1 MAKTE
6 LEYNMMKGIFERVF
20 FSSIG
25 GATPLSPEEYHF
37 FSNLTKQQV
46 MTMHDLAIRCKK
58 YEDAYNKS
66 SSKFYWALNHASQYR
81 DLRGDFVKRLKRF
94 SKSITNINTSAVLTQ
109 TDNVKVYSPQEITA
123 LTLQTNH
130 INSLRNCSA
139 KKNCCKWIRLG
150 ETIEVNG
157 QLLTKGLF
165 YIGEYFKIPQSYR
178 QISKFDITNRQ
189 YRDYNRNYRLLKI
202 YGPILQKD
210 LPISKGNLQIIP
222 FSSYS
227 DMDPTHRYEYLEWLA
242 EKKNV
247 SEISSET
254 FLFYLYGLQLRMF
267 IDESTTEQDRL
278 DIIKHSTVLYSQL
291 QKNNI
296 CCKELVSFIDAAIS
310 KYFSEKLVE
319 LVPNDLLP
327 QLVLS
332 RNTLIFNAFKYNKD
346 KSKEEIISLISPSI
360 LSILN
365 YDNTIPKDLLID
377 YFYLKYAN
385 LVRQDIG
392 NRLAYIRNIGKE
404 YRYEIYC
411 MGLNNNYSK
420 FNYDYIFSFILTPKS
435 NDVVSVYYR
444 FVACFKEITKQ
455 LKEYNLLHPVSPAL
469 ALFMLPPLLSISEYD
484 EASCYRNSLIERANK
499 QEYTTMEVNE
509 LLRLGTVPQKEF
521 PKISKTQF
529 ALIVKSL
536 GKIGYNLVP
545 NVLFN
550 EEPLVLG
557 SNCII
562 YQETSQNDNEQIE
575 GIDIYLPIIKVAA
588 FLMEANVTSYSMKI
602 ADDFIKLNI
611 RSEVSA
617 RHLKAYLR
625 WRLLKPELNPN
636 DYKNIKRI
644 DPSMKDALTAFLTHL
659 SCSDGKFNSQK
670 QERLAKILSLMD
682 INPQIMHSLIHRIST
697 DEDEFVTIEKVS
709 DAQEYSIKD
718 ANVNNQSI
726 NLSEEQLAKVEM
738 QTKQAQE
745 ILSDVFIDEEGMAVS
760 HNNNDNNIV
769 SILKT
774 LLNKDCWLRSEVDS
788 LCKEFNMMTG
798 SVLEQIN
805 DYSYSKIEDAVI
817 EDDGDTI
824 NVMIEYKDNLI

>member
-25 GATPLSPEEYHF
+25 GTTPLSSEEYHL

-46 MTMHDLAIRCKK
+46 MTMQDLAIRSKK

-66 SSKFYWALNHASQYR
+66 SNKFHWSLNHASQYR
-81 DLRGDFVKRLKRF
+81 ALRREFVKQLIRL
-94 SKSITNINTSAVLTQ
+94 SKSITDINTSAIIAQ
-109 TDNVKVYSPQEITA
+109 TNHVNGYSSPEETA

-130 INSLRNCSA
+130 INSLRSCST
-139 KKNCCKWIRLG
+139 KKNSCKWIHLG

-178 QISKFDITNRQ
+178 QISRFELMNRR

-210 LPISKGNLQIIP
+210 LPISKGNLHIIP

-242 EKKNV
+242 EEKTV

-291 QKNNI
+291 QEKNN
-296 CCKELVSFIDAAIS
+296 CCQELVSFIDAAIS
-310 KYFSEKLVE
+310 KYFSDKLVE

-332 RNTLIFNAFKYNKD
+332 RNALIFNAFKYNKD
-346 KSKEEIISLISPSI
+346 KSKEEIINLISPSI
-360 LSILN
+360 ISILN
-365 YDNTIPKDLLID
+365 HDNTIPKDLLID
-377 YFYLKYAN
+377 YFYRKYAN
-385 LVRQDIG
+385 LVRQ
-392 NRLAYIRNIGKE
+392 YIYISNIDSD

-420 FNYDYIFSFILTPKS
+420 FYYDYIFSFILTPKS
-435 NDVVSVYYR
+435 NYVVSVYHR
-444 FVACFKEITKQ
+444 FAACFKEISKQ
-455 LKEYNLLHPVSPAL
+455 LKEYNLLHSVSPAL
-469 ALFMLPPLLSISEYD
+469 ALFILPPLLSISEYN
-484 EASCYRNSLIERANK
+484 EASCFRNSLIERANK

-509 LLRLGTVPQKEF
+509 LLRFGTVPQKQF
-521 PKISKTQF
+521 PKIGKTQF

-545 NVLFN
+545 NILFN
-550 EEPLVLG
+550 EEPLVSG
-557 SNCII
+557 GNCII

-588 FLMEANVTSYSMKI
+588 FLMGANVTSYSMKI

-611 RSEVSA
+611 RSEISA

-636 DYKNIKRI
+636 DYKNIKRV

-659 SCSDGKFNSQK
+659 SCSDGSFNSQK

-760 HNNNDNNIV
+760 HNNDNDNNIV

-824 NVMIEYKDNLI
+824 NVMTEYKDKLI

>member
-6 LEYNMMKGIFERVF
+6 LEYNMMKGIIERVF

-25 GATPLSPEEYHF
+25 GATPLSSEEYLL
-37 FSNLTKQQV
+37 FSNLTMQQV
-46 MTMHDLAIRCKK
+46 MTMQDLAILCKK

-66 SSKFYWALNHASQYR
+66 SSKFHWSLNHARQYR
-81 DLRGDFVKRLKRF
+81 DLRDEFVKRLQKFNKNKAR
-94 SKSITNINTSAVLTQ
+94 INASSTFIRPAIIMS
-109 TDNVKVYSPQEITA
+109 SQEKTA

-130 INSLRNCSA
+130 INSLRNCST
-139 KKNCCKWIRLG
+139 KKNSCKWIHLG

-178 QISKFDITNRQ
+178 QISKFEIMNRQ
-189 YRDYNRNYRLLKI
+189 YCDYNRNYRLLKI

-242 EKKNV
+242 EKKTV

-278 DIIKHSTVLYSQL
+278 DVIKHSTVLYSQL
-291 QKNNI
+291 QENSI
-296 CCKELVSFIDAAIS
+296 CCQELVRFIDAAIS
-310 KYFSEKLVE
+310 KYFSDKLVE

-332 RNTLIFNAFKYNKD
+332 RNALIFNAFKYNKD
-346 KSKEEIISLISPSI
+346 KSKEEIISHISPSI
-360 LSILN
+360 ISILN
-365 YDNTIPKDLLID
+365 HDNTIPKDLLTD
-377 YFYLKYAN
+377 NFYRKYAN
-385 LVRQDIG
+385 LVRQDIE
-392 NRLAYIRNIGKE
+392 NRLAYIRNFGKE

-444 FVACFKEITKQ
+444 FAACFKEIAKQ
-455 LKEYNLLHPVSPAL
+455 LKEYNLLHPVSPTL
-469 ALFMLPPLLSISEYD
+469 ALFMLPPLFSISEYD
-484 EASCYRNSLIERANK
+484 EASCFRNILIERANK
-499 QEYTTMEVNE
+499 QEFATMEVNE
-509 LLRLGTVPQKEF
+509 LLRFGTTPQKEF

-550 EEPLVLG
+550 EEPLVWG

-575 GIDIYLPIIKVAA
+575 GIDIYIPIIKVAA
-588 FLMEANVTSYSMKI
+588 FLMETNVTSSSMKI
-602 ADDFIKLNI
+602 ADDFINLNI
-611 RSEVSA
+611 RSEITA

-625 WRLLKPELNPN
+625 WKLLKPELTPN
-636 DYKNIKRI
+636 DYKNIKRV

-659 SCSDGKFNSQK
+659 SCSDGRFNSQK

-718 ANVNNQSI
+718 ANVNNQPI
-726 NLSEEQLAKVEM
+726 ILSEEQLAKVEM

-745 ILSDVFIDEEGMAVS
+745 ILSDIFIDEEEMAVS
-760 HNNNDNNIV
+760 NNNNDNNIV

-805 DYSYSKIEDAVI
+805 DYSYNKIEDAVI

-824 NVMIEYKDNLI
+824 NVMTEYKDKLL

>member
-6 LEYNMMKGIFERVF
+6 LEYSMMKGIFERVF

-25 GATPLSPEEYHF
+25 GTTPLSSEEYHL
-37 FSNLTKQQV
+37 FSNLTKQQM
-46 MTMHDLAIRCKK
+46 MTMQDLAIRSKK

-66 SSKFYWALNHASQYR
+66 YRKFAWSLNHASQYR
-81 DLRGDFVKRLKRF
+81 ALRGDFVKQLKRL
-94 SKSITNINTSAVLTQ
+94 STSITNISTSAVLTQ
-109 TDNVKVYSPQEITA
+109 TNHVKGYSSPEETA

-130 INSLRNCSA
+130 INSLRNCSI
-139 KKNCCKWIRLG
+139 KKNSCKWIHLG
-150 ETIEVNG
+150 ETIEVSG
-157 QLLTKGLF
+157 QVLTKGFF
-165 YIGEYFKIPQSYR
+165 YIGEFFKIPQSYR
-178 QISKFDITNRQ
+178 QISKFEIINCR
-189 YRDYNRNYRLLKI
+189 YCDYNKNYRLLKI

-210 LPISKGNLQIIP
+210 LPISKGNLRIIP

-242 EKKNV
+242 GEKTV

-291 QKNNI
+291 QENNI
-296 CCKELVSFIDAAIS
+296 YCQELISFIDAAIS
-310 KYFSEKLVE
+310 KYFSDKLVE

-327 QLVLS
+327 QLILS
-332 RNTLIFNAFKYNKD
+332 RNALIYNAFKFNKD

-360 LSILN
+360 ISILN
-365 YDNTIPKDLLID
+365 HDNTIPKDLLID
-377 YFYLKYAN
+377 YFYRKYAD
-385 LVRQDIG
+385 LARQDI
-392 NRLAYIRNIGKE
+392 YISNIDRD

-420 FNYDYIFSFILTPKS
+420 FYYDYIFSFILTPKS
-435 NDVVSVYYR
+435 YDVEFVYHR
-444 FVACFKEITKQ
+444 FAACFKEISKQ
-455 LKEYNLLHPVSPAL
+455 LKEYNLLHPVSPTL

-484 EASCYRNSLIERANK
+484 EASCFRNFLIERTTK

-509 LLRLGTVPQKEF
+509 LLRYGTVSQKEF

-529 ALIVKSL
+529 SLIVKSL
-536 GKIGYNLVP
+536 GKIGYSLVP
-545 NVLFN
+545 NELFN
-550 EEPLVLG
+550 EEPLVWG

-575 GIDIYLPIIKVAA
+575 GIDIYLPIIKVVA
-588 FLMEANVTSYSMKI
+588 FLMEANVTNYSMKI

-611 RSEVSA
+611 RSEISA

-625 WRLLKPELNPN
+625 WRLLKPELTPN
-636 DYKNIKRI
+636 DYKNIKKV
-644 DPSMKDALTAFLTHL
+644 DPSMKGALTAFLTHL
-659 SCSDGKFNSQK
+659 SCSDGRFNYQK
-670 QERLAKILSLMD
+670 QERLEKILSLMD
-682 INPQIMHSLIHRIST
+682 INPQIIHSLIHRIST

-709 DAQEYSIKD
+709 DAQEYSIED

-745 ILSDVFIDEEGMAVS
+745 ILSDVFIDEEEKAVS

-774 LLNKDCWLRSEVDS
+774 LLNKECWLRSEVDS
-788 LCKEFNMMTG
+788 LCKEFNMLTG

-824 NVMIEYKDNLI
+824 NVMTEYKDKLI